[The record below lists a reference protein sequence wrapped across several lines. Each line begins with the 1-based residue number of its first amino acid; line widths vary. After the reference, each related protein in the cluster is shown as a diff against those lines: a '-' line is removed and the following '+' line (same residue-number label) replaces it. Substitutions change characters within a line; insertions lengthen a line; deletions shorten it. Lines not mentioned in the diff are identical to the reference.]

1 MAEIV
6 PKFSVF
12 LLIFVRVAAFFV
24 TMPIFSYRTI
34 PAMHR
39 IGISAILAWIMYY
52 SVQSPG
58 YEIDMLYFLMILK
71 ECLVGL
77 AIGFFAYMLL
87 SAIQMAGGLIDFQMG
102 YSMASVIDPQ
112 TGVQTPLTGQYL
124 YTFALL
130 FLLSVNGHHL
140 LLDGI
145 YYSYQFI
152 PLTSGFMSF
161 GSEGLLTF
169 VVESFLAT
177 FLIAFQ
183 MAIPIVGSL
192 FLVDVALGIVARTVP
207 QMNIFVIGFP
217 VKILVGLILLMVMMS
232 GLLFLVKDLLGT
244 ILEGLRTLMHL
255 LGGT

>member
-112 TGVQTPLTGQYL
+112 TGVQTPLAGQYL

-130 FLLSVNGHHL
+130 FLLSANGH
-140 LLDGI
+140 
-145 YYSYQFI
+145 QFI

-169 VVESFLAT
+169 VVESFSAT